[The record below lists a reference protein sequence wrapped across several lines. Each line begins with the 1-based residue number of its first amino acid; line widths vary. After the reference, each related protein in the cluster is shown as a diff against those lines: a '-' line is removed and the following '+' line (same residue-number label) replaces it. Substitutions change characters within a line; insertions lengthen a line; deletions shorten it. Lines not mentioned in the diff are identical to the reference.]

1 MSIASQCDECTRPV
15 TVCDGSPTLKTLHL
29 LRHAK
34 ASRDDPSGADH
45 DRPLADR
52 GRADAP
58 RIAER
63 MARAGVRPDLV
74 AVSSARRARETWDLA
89 APVLTPGRV
98 AVVPGLYLCGI
109 NDLLA
114 YVRAFSEEAGQVLI
128 VGHNPDLE
136 DLALHLASDAS
147 DPADLAR
154 MAEKFPTGAW
164 ADLRL
169 RVDRWAEA
177 GRGCAT
183 LARFL
188 RPRDLTG

>member
-1 MSIASQCDECTRPV
+1 M
-15 TVCDGSPTLKTLHL
+15 KTLHL

-34 ASRDDPSGADH
+34 ASRDDASGSDH

-58 RIAER
+58 RMAER

-74 AVSSARRARETWDLA
+74 AVSSALRARETWDLA
-89 APVLTPGRV
+89 APFLATGRV
-98 AVVPGLYLCGI
+98 EIVPELYLCGI
-109 NDLLA
+109 SDLLTH
-114 YVRAFSEEAGQVLI
+114 VRAFPEDVGQVLI

-136 DLALHLASDAS
+136 ELALHLAGDAA
-147 DPADLAR
+147 DPVDLAR
-154 MAEKFPTGAW
+154 IADKFPTCAW

-169 RVDRWAEA
+169 RVDRWVQA

-183 LARFL
+183 LARL
-188 RPRDLTG
+188 ICPRDLPG

>member
-1 MSIASQCDECTRPV
+1 M
-15 TVCDGSPTLKTLHL
+15 KTLHL

-34 ASRDDPSGADH
+34 ASRDDPTGPDH
-45 DRPLADR
+45 DRPLAAR

-89 APVLTPGRV
+89 APVLAPVRV
-98 AVVPGLYLCGI
+98 DIVPGLYLCGI
-109 NDLLA
+109 NGLLA
-114 YVRAFSEEAGQVLI
+114 YVRALPEDAGQVLI

-136 DLALHLASDAS
+136 DLALHLASDAA

-169 RVDRWAEA
+169 RVGRWADA

-188 RPRDLTG
+188 RPRDLPG

>member
-1 MSIASQCDECTRPV
+1 M
-15 TVCDGSPTLKTLHL
+15 KTLHL

-34 ASRDDPSGADH
+34 ASRDDPSCGDH

-74 AVSSARRARETWDLA
+74 AISSARRARETWDLA
-89 APVLTPGRV
+89 APVLATGRV
-98 AVVPGLYLCGI
+98 VVVPGLYLCGI
-109 NDLLA
+109 KDLLA
-114 YVRAFSEEAGQVLI
+114 HVRAISEEAGQVLI
-128 VGHNPDLE
+128 VGHNPDLA
-136 DLALHLASDAS
+136 DLALHLAGDAA
-147 DPADLAR
+147 DPGDLAR
-154 MAEKFPTGAW
+154 MADKFPTGAW

-169 RVDRWAEA
+169 RVDRWADA

-183 LARFL
+183 LARL
-188 RPRDLTG
+188 LCPRDLPGRGPLTSSRGTRRRPEGGSGR

>member
-1 MSIASQCDECTRPV
+1 M
-15 TVCDGSPTLKTLHL
+15 KTLHL

-34 ASRDDPSGADH
+34 ASRDDPSGSDH

-58 RIAER
+58 RIAGR
-63 MARAGVRPDLV
+63 MACAGVRPDLV
-74 AVSSARRARETWDLA
+74 VVSSARRAKETWDLA
-89 APVLTPGRV
+89 APFVAARRV
-98 AVVPGLYLCGI
+98 EVVPGLYLCGI

-114 YVRAFSEEAGQVLI
+114 HVRALPEEAGEVLV

-136 DLALHLASDAS
+136 DLALHLAGDAA
-147 DPADLAR
+147 DPGDLAR
-154 MAEKFPTGAW
+154 IADKFPTCAW

-169 RVDRWAEA
+169 RVDRWAQV

-183 LARFL
+183 LARL
-188 RPRDLTG
+188 TCPRDLPG